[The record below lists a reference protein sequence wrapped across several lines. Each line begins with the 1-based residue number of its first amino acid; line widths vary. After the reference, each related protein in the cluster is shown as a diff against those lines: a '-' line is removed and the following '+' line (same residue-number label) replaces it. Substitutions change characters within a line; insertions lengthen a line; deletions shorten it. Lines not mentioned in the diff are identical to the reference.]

1 MTVIHHLA
9 QAAAVILLTELLV
22 MLLLF
27 LGIAGGLAFGLH
39 WVRGKTDWA
48 FEKANGYLALVPRYT
63 HVGTGFVAKPFV
75 LGGGT
80 TARVLVT
87 LEALRRQARAARAAR
102 TESASTAIT
111 PESADLEVTT
121 VVPASTEA
129 TSVLPI
135 VPESTL
141 RS

>member
-1 MTVIHHLA
+1 MTVLHHLA

-22 MLLLF
+22 MLVLF

-48 FEKANGYLALVPRYT
+48 FEKANGYLALVPKYT
-63 HVGTGFVAKPFV
+63 HVGTDLVARPFIF
-75 LGGGT
+75 GGGT
-80 TARVLVT
+80 AARVLVT
-87 LEALRRQARAARAAR
+87 LEALRRQARAARTAR
-102 TESASTAIT
+102 TQFPSGVTT
-111 PESADLEVTT
+111 PKSVDLDVTT
-121 VVPASTEA
+121 VVPASPEA
-129 TSVLPI
+129 TSVMPI